1 MFAEQAFNAVGVL
14 ASCFLS
20 ESLAKPLRKPMQMKK
35 MANPVAFVGFF
46 RRSKPLAAL
55 APLLCVWELGSREFL
70 PAQQYRRLKYGWT
83 LREQANMMLAY
94 QVRKFVHLSSED
106 KGDQF
111 TKTSTGKAALKKR
124 WWGFLPDLRACESFC
139 SAAAAPSA
147 RNPRRYQALAAVRLC
162 TYILRIAVQAGRRS
176 YYI

>member
-1 MFAEQAFNAVGVL
+1 
-14 ASCFLS
+14 
-20 ESLAKPLRKPMQMKK
+20 MQMKK

-106 KGDQF
+106 KGDHF
-111 TKTSTGKAALKKR
+111 KTGSGQAQGKQHSKRDDGFSTR
-124 WWGFLPDLRACESFC
+124 
-139 SAAAAPSA
+139 SAS
-147 RNPRRYQALAAVRLC
+147 
-162 TYILRIAVQAGRRS
+162 LRILLFCRGCSVG
-176 YYI
+176 

>member
-106 KGDQF
+106 KGDHF
-111 TKTSTGKAALKKR
+111 TKTGSGQAQGKQHSKRDGGFSTR
-124 WWGFLPDLRACESFC
+124 
-139 SAAAAPSA
+139 SAS
-147 RNPRRYQALAAVRLC
+147 
-162 TYILRIAVQAGRRS
+162 LRILLFCRGCSVG
-176 YYI
+176 